1 MAVEKDKSMSM
12 SELQDLIVYYKDNLT
27 EEYIQIDIMFA
38 KKTASTKR
46 LYKTWM
52 LLCRNQDIEEMLEE
66 TLIISIIRM
75 RIKGRVTMIIRLKM
89 QLSQC

>member
-46 LYKTWM
+46 CIKHGCYCAVT
-52 LLCRNQDIEEMLEE
+52 R
-66 TLIISIIRM
+66 ISKRCW
-75 RIKGRVTMIIRLKM
+75 RRH
-89 QLSQC
+89 